1 MAGMSSARTVPSTD
15 GRTEDASRH
24 EQHQHRTNLRPI
36 FQAGGVEHC
45 IPRRRFK
52 EIRASHLIL
61 GPAMPM
67 TFGAICQ
74 SGGLFYDRKGND
86 RECTWSHS
94 CGRRTSSSRR
104 LRAMV
109 NYRLAAAVELLGS
122 CRRQRQWR
130 RLRTSQGQQG
140 EQAYQAP
147 PVTGAGLAPNS
158 WDSQV
163 LAPVLY
169 PWNLAQT
176 LLVSGDWIWRTSP
189 CCREYPGNECL
200 TIKINFTVL
209 YGMASLLW
217 SLSTHASALHWVNAQ
232 KCEFDVKQK

>member
-24 EQHQHRTNLRPI
+24 EQRQHRTNLRAI

-61 GPAMPM
+61 GLAMPM

-86 RECTWSHS
+86 RECPWPH
-94 CGRRTSSSRR
+94 
-104 LRAMV
+104 MV
-109 NYRLAAAVELLGS
+109 NYRLAAAFELLGS
-122 CRRQRQWR
+122 CRRQRQRR
-130 RLRTSQGQQG
+130 RLRTSQGQSRPTTTSDGHRQQG

-163 LAPVLY
+163 LVPVLSCLMAQQASKRRLFLCLVLEELSDGVL
-169 PWNLAQT
+169 NLAQT

-200 TIKINFTVL
+200 SIKINF
-209 YGMASLLW
+209 S
-217 SLSTHASALHWVNAQ
+217 H
-232 KCEFDVKQK
+232 